1 MGRTGMTA
9 QERIEDISK
18 RSGFS
23 VDICRR
29 VLNAE
34 AESIINSLRKGERA
48 TLSGR
53 VTLRPEMRQRMGL
66 NCQVENVVKV
76 KAEISSVIEAALSDV
91 KEFEASDIKEKD
103 TVKSRQIPSFL

>member
-1 MGRTGMTA
+1 MSRSGMTA

-18 RSGFS
+18 ISGLS
-23 VDICRR
+23 IDICRR

-34 AESIINSLRKGERA
+34 TESVIKSLKKGERA

-53 VTLRPEMRQRMGL
+53 VTLRPEMRQRVGL

-76 KAEISSVIEAALSDV
+76 KADISSVIDSALSNV
-91 KEFEASDIKEKD
+91 HEFEESEHKSD
-103 TVKSRQIPSFL
+103 TTTKSRQIPSFL